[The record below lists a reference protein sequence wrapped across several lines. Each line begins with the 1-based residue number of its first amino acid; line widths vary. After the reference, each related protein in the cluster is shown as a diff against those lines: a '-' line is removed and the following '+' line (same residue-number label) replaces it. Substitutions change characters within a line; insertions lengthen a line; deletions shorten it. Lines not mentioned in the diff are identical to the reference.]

1 MTDVMAN
8 LIIDVHQFKAE
19 LTFVLDS
26 NCLLIASTVS
36 EHSLRQILLSVLMGS
51 STNWALYN

>member
-1 MTDVMAN
+1 MAN
-8 LIIDVHQFKAE
+8 LIIDVDQFKAE